1 MLLRSTIIHHGFGL
15 GLHYLALMYETAE
28 NPRRSLVDHHAAHRG
43 RTETA
48 NQQTTEVQDLATDDL
63 QADIQLLLKEQLI
76 TDFIGELKSGKEA
89 TVYLARRGDRLLVI
103 KHYRPMFG
111 RHFAN
116 SPTYRQGRFM
126 RSRDARAFVKRS
138 KYGRRYAQASWIAD
152 EYATLKR
159 LYRRGVPVPEPL
171 CMRGASIL
179 MEFIEEV
186 PGSER
191 PAPRLID
198 VELDQSAARTV
209 HNQIMRAVIT
219 MLACNTVHAD
229 LSPYNIL
236 MPAQD
241 AASPGSSSP
250 SSNDSPTE
258 EVEAS
263 TGELTEVGAPGS
275 GERLRRDRAII
286 IDFPQRVD
294 PRRNR
299 AAGDLLKHDIEQITV
314 FCRRFN
320 PQISDRN
327 LGDRLWH
334 EFMEGRLTN

>member
-1 MLLRSTIIHHGFGL
+1 M
-15 GLHYLALMYETAE
+15 
-28 NPRRSLVDHHAAHRG
+28 D
-43 RTETA
+43 
-48 NQQTTEVQDLATDDL
+48 DLTTDDL
-63 QADIQLLLKEQLI
+63 QADIELLLKEQLI

-89 TVYLARRGDRLLVI
+89 TVYLARRDDRLLVI

-179 MEFIEEV
+179 MEFIEEL

-198 VELDQSAARTV
+198 VELDQSTARAV

-219 MLACNTVHAD
+219 MLACNIVHAD

-236 MPAQD
+236 MPARD
-241 AASPGSSSP
+241 AESRSSSSSSP

-258 EVEAS
+258 EVDAS
-263 TGELTEVGAPGS
+263 MGELTEVGASGT
-275 GERLRRDRAII
+275 GERLRRDKAII

-294 PRRNR
+294 PRSNR
-299 AAGDLLKHDIEQITV
+299 AAGDLLKHDIEQITG
-314 FCRRFN
+314 FCRRFD

-334 EFMEGRLTN
+334 EFMEGRLTT